1 MKYENYVFDLYGT
14 LIDIHTDEEDEKAW
28 EKMTLFYKGQGADYT
43 PEELKESY
51 ARLVKEES
59 KKVSEIQ
66 VDKVFAQMYAEKG
79 VKADDGLVLDTCHKF
94 REYTTEYIR
103 LYSGAEELLKKLK
116 EAGKN
121 VYLLSN
127 AQRSFTERELE
138 MTGIKSYFD
147 EIFISSD
154 FGVKKPQ
161 KEFFQVLMERCGINP
176 AESIMIGNDET
187 CDIQGAQTVGM
198 DTLYIHSNISP
209 EYTGKVNPTYVFSE
223 MPDDLTEIIK

>member
-51 ARLVKEES
+51 ERLVKEES

-176 AESIMIGNDET
+176 AESIMIGDGGN
-187 CDIQGAQTVGM
+187 GYA
-198 DTLYIHSNISP
+198 LYS
-209 EYTGKVNPTYVFSE
+209 F
-223 MPDDLTEIIK
+223 

>member
-1 MKYENYVFDLYGT
+1 
-14 LIDIHTDEEDEKAW
+14 
-28 EKMTLFYKGQGADYT
+28 
-43 PEELKESY
+43 
-51 ARLVKEES
+51 
-59 KKVSEIQ
+59 
-66 VDKVFAQMYAEKG
+66 
-79 VKADDGLVLDTCHKF
+79 
-94 REYTTEYIR
+94 
-103 LYSGAEELLKKLK
+103 
-116 EAGKN
+116 
-121 VYLLSN
+121 
-127 AQRSFTERELE
+127 

-209 EYTGKVNPTYVFSE
+209 EYSGKVNPTYVFSE